1 MDCGRPSLARM
12 EELLPCAL
20 LEVPDG
26 LFCDAV
32 LEVGVDPT
40 DNESL
45 PFGTAAVLEGVV
57 CKLSIVAMVVED
69 ADAVLIGKVLEGLLG
84 FHFFF

>member
-1 MDCGRPSLARM
+1 M

-26 LFCDAV
+26 LFCAAV
-32 LEVGVDPT
+32 LEVGIDPT
-40 DNESL
+40 EGESL

-57 CKLSIVAMVVED
+57 CKMSIVAMVVED
-69 ADAVLIGKVLEGLLG
+69 ADAVLIGTVLKGLIG
-84 FHFFF
+84 FHCFF